1 MGYATQTT
9 GRVGTVSVRRYAQS
23 LGAEVVP
30 AVTVGDKPTSWRT
43 LIYTGKTVET
53 TTRWVGLSKSDA
65 DAVANNNAEYV
76 TMVGSISSPVE
87 KASRTV
93 DLERDGDTDLWNVTV
108 TERITTVYSN
118 GTAVA

>member
-9 GRVGTVSVRRYAQS
+9 GKVGTVSVRRYAQS
-23 LGAEVVP
+23 LGAEVV
-30 AVTVGDKPTSWRT
+30 ATVFVSGKATSWAT
-43 LIYTGKTVET
+43 YIYTGKTVET
-53 TTRWVGLSKSDA
+53 STRWVGLSKSDA
-65 DAVANNNAEYV
+65 DAVADANAEYV

-108 TERITTVYSN
+108 TEKITTVYSN
-118 GTAVA
+118 GKAVA